1 MSKYHILSLII
12 AASYAPTVALGQ
24 NAQLGD
30 LAGSYDHFDGD
41 DHGDMIN
48 HDPQLIA
55 RQTALAAASEPAD
68 DTKVSS
74 FEFSGSLKIGVNTS
88 SGGYGRATI
97 AARQRNI
104 GGSNVSVG
112 VSLSKGFE

>member
-24 NAQLGD
+24 NTNLGGLGD
-30 LAGSYDHFDGD
+30 SYQQFDGS
-41 DHGDMIN
+41 DHSDAIN
-48 HDPQLIA
+48 HDPHLIA
-55 RQTALAAASEPAD
+55 RQTALAAASEPVD
-68 DTKVSS
+68 DTKASS
-74 FEFSGSLKIGVNTS
+74 LEFSGSLKIGVNTG

-112 VSLSKGFE
+112 VSLSKGFD